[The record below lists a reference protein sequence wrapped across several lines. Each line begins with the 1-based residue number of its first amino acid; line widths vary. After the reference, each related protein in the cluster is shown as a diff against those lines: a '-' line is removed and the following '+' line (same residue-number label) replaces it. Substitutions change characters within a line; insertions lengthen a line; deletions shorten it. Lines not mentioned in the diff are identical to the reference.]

1 MDMEELSELLSNMTN
16 FTNVIEETPEVAAVM
31 LIHEI
36 VYFIICLIGTVADIV
51 IIYIISRYKNMKK
64 PVNLYILNWIISDA
78 INILVEPYFYQIIS
92 VVDNISL
99 GNGFVCMFLS
109 GSGILRNVSLGFILV
124 LLLQW
129 FFART
134 RHDVF
139 EKHSIVVITL
149 VWVVIGL
156 VQLVATSVYCLGYSH
171 YITSHDIIY
180 FVGNLVLLVM
190 LIIVHCMRRCANPFS
205 DTSSLP
211 IALITGFVSCWI
223 PVIIIGMIF
232 GLFLSYNSKIAYY
245 LDAIGLCIG
254 NSYPLVM
261 FYLFYKI
268 DKNFSTCLM
277 RILRRSHDHDDGTT
291 CFEEMEEEPPADPNI
306 NNRVGMQSIQ
316 KP

>member
-1 MDMEELSELLSNMTN
+1 MDMEELSELLTNMTN
-16 FTNVIEETPEVAAVM
+16 FTNVIEQTPEVAAVM

-36 VYFIICLIGTVADIV
+36 VYFIICLIGTVADIL

-92 VVDNISL
+92 VVENISL
-99 GNGFVCMFLS
+99 DTGFVCMFLS
-109 GSGILRNVSLGFILV
+109 GSGILRTVSLAFILV

-129 FFART
+129 FLAKSKYDLFE
-134 RHDVF
+134 RHSV
-139 EKHSIVVITL
+139 VVIAL
-149 VWVVIGL
+149 VWMVFGL
-156 VQLVATSVYCLGYSH
+156 AQMVATSVFCLGYGH
-171 YITSHDIIY
+171 YLTLHDIIY
-180 FVGNLVLLVM
+180 FIGNLVLLIMIGV
-190 LIIVHCMRRCANPFS
+190 VHCMRRCANPFS

-223 PVIIIGMIF
+223 PVIIIGIIF
-232 GLFLSYNSKIAYY
+232 GLFTSYNSKAAYY
-245 LDAIGLCIG
+245 LDAIGMCIG
-254 NSYPLVM
+254 NAYPLVM

-291 CFEEMEEEPPADPNI
+291 CFEEMEEEPTTDLPNA

-316 KP
+316 K